1 MNRIVQHNRFLTPDC
16 FIISYSSTPPSLK
29 WLSYL
34 NPLIKHSHKTEPF
47 HLNNPLS
54 IREKSSSEDDLKNH
68 YSSSFSPFIIPY
80 FTRLFTPTFSKKTD
94 KSSHGSAGISEESK
108 EANFQFKKD
117 DCTYFLRWKN
127 EAKPAKKATTSV
139 INSSRDVTPRESDV
153 DFASDTEAADFSPE
167 ELI

>member
-47 HLNNPLS
+47 HLNNLLS

-80 FTRLFTPTFSKKTD
+80 FTKLFTRHSQRKPTNPLMDLPVYQKNRKKQ
-94 KSSHGSAGISEESK
+94 IF
-108 EANFQFKKD
+108 N
-117 DCTYFLRWKN
+117 LRKMIVFTFYDGKMRPSLQRKLLQ
-127 EAKPAKKATTSV
+127 A
-139 INSSRDVTPRESDV
+139 
-153 DFASDTEAADFSPE
+153 
-167 ELI
+167 

>member
-1 MNRIVQHNRFLTPDC
+1 MNRIVQHNRLLTPDC

-47 HLNNPLS
+47 HLNNLLS

-80 FTRLFTPTFSKKTD
+80 FTKLFTRHSQRKPTNPLMDLPVYQKNRKKQ
-94 KSSHGSAGISEESK
+94 IF
-108 EANFQFKKD
+108 N
-117 DCTYFLRWKN
+117 LRKMIVFTFYDGKMRPSLQRKLLQ
-127 EAKPAKKATTSV
+127 A
-139 INSSRDVTPRESDV
+139 
-153 DFASDTEAADFSPE
+153 
-167 ELI
+167 